1 MDKNRFWNEFKI
13 VMADNKK
20 MDAGVLGLMFFGP
33 LIMMTLMMS
42 DLFYDSSVALTT
54 RADNVA
60 QIGSI
65 FSMLLTSYVSAM
77 VFGDL
82 NNKSHQIRLMTN
94 PSTMAEKFWARFL
107 HLVLLLM
114 VAASVVFYAAVL
126 LWIVFNL
133 DRVDATLFEHLMG
146 FNVNKVT
153 ETLTSSPVFWI
164 FSWVGEISYISV
176 YAVGATYF
184 RKHPF
189 LYTTLVAAG
198 VFLVVMFG
206 IGFCIG
212 MASGIWGAEVINSYI
227 PDVDTVLIA
236 FFIIYTVLSVV
247 MLWWACHR
255 FTKLQFKSR

>member
-1 MDKNRFWNEFKI
+1 
-13 VMADNKK
+13 
-20 MDAGVLGLMFFGP
+20 
-33 LIMMTLMMS
+33 
-42 DLFYDSSVALTT
+42 
-54 RADNVA
+54 
-60 QIGSI
+60 
-65 FSMLLTSYVSAM
+65 
-77 VFGDL
+77 
-82 NNKSHQIRLMTN
+82 
-94 PSTMAEKFWARFL
+94 
-107 HLVLLLM
+107 
-114 VAASVVFYAAVL
+114 
-126 LWIVFNL
+126 
-133 DRVDATLFEHLMG
+133 MG
-146 FNVNKVT
+146 
-153 ETLTSSPVFWI
+153 
-164 FSWVGEISYISV
+164 GISYISV

-212 MASGIWGAEVINSYI
+212 MASEIWGAEVINSYI

>member
-20 MDAGVLGLMFFGP
+20 MDAGVLGLMFFWP

-42 DLFYDSSVALTT
+42 DLFYDASVALTA

-60 QIGSI
+60 QIVSI

-126 LWIVFNL
+126 LWMVFNL

-164 FSWVGEISYISV
+164 FSWVGGISYISV

-198 VFLVVMFG
+198 VFLAVFFS
-206 IGFCIG
+206 IGFSIG
-212 MASGIWGAEVINSYI
+212 VASAIWGAEVISSYT
-227 PDVDTVLIA
+227 PDVDTVLIT
-236 FFIIYTVLSVV
+236 FCIIYAVLSVV

>member
-1 MDKNRFWNEFKI
+1 MNKNRFWNEFKI
-13 VMADNKK
+13 VLADNKK
-20 MDAGVLGLMFFGP
+20 LDAGVLGIVFFGP
-33 LIMMTLMMS
+33 LILMTLMMS
-42 DLFYDSSVALTT
+42 DLFYDASVALTT

-126 LWIVFNL
+126 LWMVFNL
-133 DRVDATLFEHLMG
+133 DRVDAALFEHLMG

-198 VFLVVMFG
+198 VFLAIMFG
-206 IGFCIG
+206 IGLSIG
-212 MASGIWGAEVINSYI
+212 MASAIWGAEVINSYTA
-227 PDVDTVLIA
+227 DVDTFLMMFLIV
-236 FFIIYTVLSVV
+236 YSVLSVV
-247 MLWWACHR
+247 MFWWAYRR
-255 FTKLQFKSR
+255 FTKLQFKSK

>member
-13 VMADNKK
+13 VVADNKK
-20 MDAGVLGLMFFGP
+20 MDAGVLGLVFFGT
-33 LIMMTLMMS
+33 LIMTTLMMS
-42 DLFYDSSVALTT
+42 DLFYDANVALTS

-77 VFGDL
+77 GFGDL

-126 LWIVFNL
+126 LWMVFNL

-198 VFLVVMFG
+198 VFLTIMFG
-206 IGFCIG
+206 IGLCIG

-236 FFIIYTVLSVV
+236 IYTVLSVV

>member
-13 VMADNKK
+13 VVADNKK
-20 MDAGVLGLMFFGP
+20 MDAGVLGLVFFGP
-33 LIMMTLMMS
+33 LIMTTLMMS
-42 DLFYDSSVALTT
+42 DLFYDANVALTS

-126 LWIVFNL
+126 LWMVFNL

-164 FSWVGEISYISV
+164 F
-176 YAVGATYF
+176 
-184 RKHPF
+184 
-189 LYTTLVAAG
+189 
-198 VFLVVMFG
+198 
-206 IGFCIG
+206 
-212 MASGIWGAEVINSYI
+212 
-227 PDVDTVLIA
+227 
-236 FFIIYTVLSVV
+236 
-247 MLWWACHR
+247 
-255 FTKLQFKSR
+255 